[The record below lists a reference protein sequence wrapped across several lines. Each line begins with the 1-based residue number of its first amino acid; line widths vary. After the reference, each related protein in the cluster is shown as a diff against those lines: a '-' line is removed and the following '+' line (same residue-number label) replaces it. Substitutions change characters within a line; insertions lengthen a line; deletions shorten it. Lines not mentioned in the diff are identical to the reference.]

1 MALENKILKW
11 HSGNGS
17 TGQVAG
23 GQVTPLCAAVRPLR
37 SSTRCSS
44 GGTWADRSTTWGR
57 WALVHSIRNP
67 EKKKRAGSGE
77 PPLKCKHSVKVRL
90 RLGQWLKGP
99 LFPAAV
105 VQTST
110 KTQAQ
115 GWISRTSAT
124 KKDLNAKPWQIF
136 YDKIWSWG
144 YLDGWARNV
153 KPQDSPECSR
163 LGGAAPPIPCLR
175 TAVPSCET
183 VQVPEKITLVR
194 PAPAPTP
201 APNQSSGSGHSSSVW
216 VRSGPGRRGHTQ
228 ELQDLLCVLAG
239 SGGTLGEQASR
250 VPDQGAGPMA
260 KQQEQEGSSWIRGIR
275 FSAQW

>member
-11 HSGNGS
+11 HSGNGI

-23 GQVTPLCAAVRPLR
+23 GQVTPLRTAVVGAPERNR
-37 SSTRCSS
+37 S
-44 GGTWADRSTTWGR
+44 AIWGR
-57 WALVHSIRNP
+57 RALVHSFRNP
-67 EKKKRAGSGE
+67 EKKNRTGSGE
-77 PPLKCKHSVKVRL
+77 PALKCQHSVKVRL
-90 RLGQWLKGP
+90 CLGQWLKRP

-115 GWISRTSAT
+115 DWISRISAT

-144 YLDGWARNV
+144 YLDGWARIV
-153 KPQDSPECSR
+153 TPQDSPECSR

-175 TAVPSCET
+175 TAVSSCEET
-183 VQVPEKITLVR
+183 VQVPEKITLSDLLL
-194 PAPAPTP
+194 PGQQLQTSH
-201 APNQSSGSGHSSSVW
+201 QEGSGHSSSVW

-250 VPDQGAGPMA
+250 VPDQGAGSTA
-260 KQQEQEGSSWIRGIR
+260 KQQEQEGSSWIQGIR